1 MMEEQKA
8 KVVFEFGRSEYDAY
22 LFLAGQ
28 KQTEETEEI
37 WKAMVADPV
46 AANIDLFE
54 ENSQAVKLM
63 VMSVAILSV
72 KNKVKQEP

>member
-1 MMEEQKA
+1 MTEGQKV
-8 KVVFEFGRSEYDAY
+8 KVVFEFGRSEYEAY
-22 LFLAGQ
+22 LFLADQ

-37 WKAMVADPV
+37 WNAMATEPV
-46 AANIDLFE
+46 AADIDLFE